1 MYGEIAYKYGH
12 ITRTINMHGEIVHKC
27 GHINIHNRYDEIE
40 WKVLTHK
47 KQNKKLGH
55 ITYQYSETE

>member
-40 WKVLTHK
+40 AAECLLIERKKVLIIK
-47 KQNKKLGH
+47 N
-55 ITYQYSETE
+55 Y